1 MANNEL
7 CSCTENSP
15 RNNQIFSQTP
25 CIFCNCDWESKIGR
39 RIAVSLVLLEIKRFF
54 LLALEM
60 MIELSVLQFSGA
72 IKSIILSF
80 VDVALGIPCA
90 LAAISSIR
98 KRQEQ
103 PRYSKVKILLKCV
116 VLIIVICAILNI
128 VTLAS
133 IAYHVS
139 VKQSTI
145 KGIFNFSMNNYLN
158 DNYYKYNLDEIQ
170 FELQCCGHTTYT
182 DWFLL
187 DWKKSDHVSRKKK
200 NNNLRA
206 INSDKEFRD
215 RDVPF
220 SCCNIHSLLSCVNI
234 KMTEADVKT
243 INSLGCSKILSYIL
257 IRIVIFGY
265 IMTALVIIIYI
276 ILLYF
281 IIKITRKPLPQDC
294 PSDCSCLSTENS
306 SPRCPLL
313 LQNSPCS
320 CSSSS
325 TSLSVGKEIPCS
337 KNSFQTFRKS
347 SFYWRNNSFNK
358 RKRITTKKSSYSS
371 YSDEESS
378 MEYYVNREIAQIK
391 PSVHKQ
397 HEISQKSSKSSVILS
412 KVE

>member
-187 DWKKSDHVSRKKK
+187 DWK
-200 NNNLRA
+200 
-206 INSDKEFRD
+206 
-215 RDVPF
+215 
-220 SCCNIHSLLSCVNI
+220 
-234 KMTEADVKT
+234 
-243 INSLGCSKILSYIL
+243 
-257 IRIVIFGY
+257 
-265 IMTALVIIIYI
+265 
-276 ILLYF
+276 
-281 IIKITRKPLPQDC
+281 ITRKPLPQDC